1 MTPQEYERARRKL
14 VRYGDLFDM
23 GVSSKLPQ
31 PLMKTKAGRVA
42 KRQPQYNERL
52 ERYYQA
58 QCSFRGLKTSG

>member
-14 VRYGDLFDM
+14 VRYGELFDM

-52 ERYYQA
+52 
-58 QCSFRGLKTSG
+58 